1 MAGDRPRYELHF
13 HGPVQGA
20 VVSDYNYKTITQIF
34 QGSLTQPTS
43 LHQLPPNISDFTG
56 RQEEQDRLTALLRQE
71 TLGRETAIALAV
83 MTGIAGVGKSILAIH
98 VAHQLKP
105 DFPDAQLYVNLR
117 GSEGQPLEPLEVLAG
132 FLRALG
138 LDEQS
143 MPEDLTDRSELYRSL
158 LSGKRALLLL
168 DNARD
173 EAQVRPLL
181 PNSSTCAV
189 LVTSRKPLANLE
201 GAVVLDLAVMT
212 EPEALE
218 LLSKLAGAEPIQAEL
233 EAAKTIIDLCSRLP
247 LALRITGGTLK
258 NKPQWQLDSYA
269 HKLALERQRL
279 LQLQLSDV
287 EVRAS
292 LALSYQQLD
301 AIAARLFRLL
311 GLLTGSNFTPA
322 MAAALLESEPATAEE
337 SVQCLVD
344 MQLLEPALRRRYRF
358 HDLVRLFARGQLAQE
373 EPAEARQAARLRA
386 TRWYLKTSEIMDL
399 ALNPETRRQ
408 LAQVLIKDK
417 NQSLEVIERNLLL
430 EALNWF
436 EIERANLLASIDW
449 AYQAK
454 AWEIV
459 VPLARNLVN
468 FFNIYAY
475 WTDWERTHLLALEAS
490 HALGDS
496 PGDSSASRDSQAQ
509 TLTNLGNVHS
519 LQNNWGKAS
528 ECYKQSLGIF
538 EELGD
543 RAGLAKTLGNLGNVY
558 SRQDYWGKA
567 SDCYKQSLDTF
578 RELQD
583 RYGEAQTLANMGILY
598 MQQSDKEKAVV
609 LWQEALAKLPSDL
622 PKSKRVAQWLQSI
635 KGSTVE
641 VPHNISDRPID
652 RQKVL
657 ILGGFI
663 VTIAIA
669 LFLLIVVW

>member
-13 HGPVQGA
+13 HGPVQDA
-20 VVSDYNYKTITQIF
+20 VVNNYNYDTLTQIF
-34 QGSLTQPTS
+34 QGTLTQHTS
-43 LHQLPPNISDFTG
+43 LHQLPPDISDFTG
-56 RQEEQDRLTALLRQE
+56 RQEEQDKVMALLRQA
-71 TLGRETAIALAV
+71 TLSREVGSAIAI
-83 MTGIAGVGKSILAIH
+83 MTGTAGVGKSSLAIH
-98 VAHQLKP
+98 MAFQLKP

-117 GSEGQPLEPLEVLAG
+117 GSEGQPLEPLDVLAG

-138 LDEQS
+138 LDEQT
-143 MPEDLTDRSELYRSL
+143 MPEDLTERSELYRSL
-158 LSGKRALLLL
+158 LFGKRALLLL

-173 EAQVRPLL
+173 QAQVRPLL
-181 PNSSTCAV
+181 PNNSTCAV
-189 LVTSRKPLANLE
+189 LITSRKRLADLE
-201 GAVVLDLAVMT
+201 GAVIHDLTLLT

-218 LLSKLAGAEPIQAEL
+218 LLSKLVGPELIQAQL

-247 LALRITGGTLK
+247 LAIRITGGTLIK
-258 NKPQWQLDSYA
+258 NQPQWQLDSYA
-269 HKLALERQRL
+269 HQLARERQRL
-279 LQLQLSDV
+279 LQLRLSDL

-311 GLLTGSNFTPA
+311 GLLTGSNFSPA
-322 MAAALLESEPATAEE
+322 VAAALWESDPATAEE

-344 MQLLEPALRRRYRF
+344 LQLLEPALYQRYRF
-358 HDLVRLFARGQLAQE
+358 HDLVRLLARGQLAQE
-373 EPAEARQAARLRA
+373 EPAEARQTARLRVS
-386 TRWYLKTSEIMDL
+386 RWYLKTSEIMDL

-417 NQSLEVIERNLLL
+417 NQPLAAIERNLLL
-430 EALNWF
+430 KALNWF

-468 FFNIYAY
+468 FFNLYAY
-475 WTDWERTHLLALEAS
+475 WSDWERTHLLALEAS
-490 HALGDS
+490 RALGDS
-496 PGDSSASRDSQAQ
+496 LEDNSASGYKEAQ
-509 TLTNLGNVHS
+509 LLTNLGNVHS
-519 LQNNWGKAS
+519 LQSNWGKAS

-543 RAGLAKTLGNLGNVY
+543 RPGVAKSLGNLGNVY

-567 SDCYKQSLDTF
+567 SECYKQSLDTF
-578 RELQD
+578 GELRD

-609 LWQEALAKLPSDL
+609 LWQDALAKLPSDL
-622 PKSKRVAQWLQSI
+622 PKTKRVAEWLQSI
-635 KGSTVE
+635 KGVSVE
-641 VPHNISDRPID
+641 VPQKISDRPVE
-652 RQKVL
+652 RQKL
-657 ILGGFI
+657 IILGGFI
-663 VTIAIA
+663 VVIAIA
-669 LFLLIVVW
+669 LFLLMLV

>member
-1 MAGDRPRYELHF
+1 
-13 HGPVQGA
+13 
-20 VVSDYNYKTITQIF
+20 
-34 QGSLTQPTS
+34 
-43 LHQLPPNISDFTG
+43 
-56 RQEEQDRLTALLRQE
+56 
-71 TLGRETAIALAV
+71 
-83 MTGIAGVGKSILAIH
+83 
-98 VAHQLKP
+98 
-105 DFPDAQLYVNLR
+105 
-117 GSEGQPLEPLEVLAG
+117 
-132 FLRALG
+132 
-138 LDEQS
+138 
-143 MPEDLTDRSELYRSL
+143 
-158 LSGKRALLLL
+158 
-168 DNARD
+168 
-173 EAQVRPLL
+173 
-181 PNSSTCAV
+181 
-189 LVTSRKPLANLE
+189 
-201 GAVVLDLAVMT
+201 
-212 EPEALE
+212 
-218 LLSKLAGAEPIQAEL
+218 
-233 EAAKTIIDLCSRLP
+233 
-247 LALRITGGTLK
+247 
-258 NKPQWQLDSYA
+258 
-269 HKLALERQRL
+269 
-279 LQLQLSDV
+279 
-287 EVRAS
+287 
-292 LALSYQQLD
+292 
-301 AIAARLFRLL
+301 
-311 GLLTGSNFTPA
+311 
-322 MAAALLESEPATAEE
+322 
-337 SVQCLVD
+337 
-344 MQLLEPALRRRYRF
+344 
-358 HDLVRLFARGQLAQE
+358 
-373 EPAEARQAARLRA
+373 
-386 TRWYLKTSEIMDL
+386 
-399 ALNPETRRQ
+399 
-408 LAQVLIKDK
+408 
-417 NQSLEVIERNLLL
+417 
-430 EALNWF
+430 LNWF

-496 PGDSSASRDSQAQ
+496 PGDSWASRDSQAQ

-543 RAGLAKTLGNLGNVY
+543 RPGLAKTLGNLGNVY

-567 SDCYKQSLDTF
+567 SDCYKHSLDTF